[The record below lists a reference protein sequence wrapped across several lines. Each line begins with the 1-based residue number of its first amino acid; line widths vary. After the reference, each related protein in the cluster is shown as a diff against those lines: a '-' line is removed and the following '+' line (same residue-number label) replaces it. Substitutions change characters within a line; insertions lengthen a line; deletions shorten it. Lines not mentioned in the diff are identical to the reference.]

1 MLYAGVGLLQDG
13 KMKPAVPALNIA
25 DGSEAWRVVMD
36 SGSGHA
42 LDSGFQFVVDEG
54 KAKVWKVALT
64 SVGGELSGETTLSV
78 EELSQGAKIRVDPV
92 NGGYFVTST
101 AWGVTGA
108 GETNVVLLVRLD
120 TSM

>member
-1 MLYAGVGLLQDG
+1 MGTGYTD
-13 KMKPAVPALNIA
+13 
-25 DGSEAWRVVMD
+25 
-36 SGSGHA
+36 A

-92 NGGYFVTST
+92 NGRIFSLSLNSFHNVSLIKAYGDDR
-101 AWGVTGA
+101 GVSQVFDMLVDA
-108 GETNVVLLVRLD
+108 GGNYLMGGHHCGRRGG
-120 TSM
+120 